1 MNNELMFS
9 SKTDV
14 WSTPIDFFNALD
26 KLFNFRLDVCAL
38 PENAKC
44 QIYFTP
50 EVDGL
55 KQDWTGQGNVWMNPP
70 YGREI
75 SKWIE
80 KAYLSSKQGATVVC
94 LIPARTDTRYWH
106 DYCVKGEIYFV
117 RGRLK
122 FGNAESCAP
131 FPSAVV
137 CFRPKIA
144 DAFTTNKPTLFDD
157 D

>member
-1 MNNELMFS
+1 MNNDLMFS

-14 WSTPIDFFNALD
+14 WSTPIDFFQALD
-26 KLFNFRLDVCAL
+26 KVFHFTTDVAAL

-44 QIYFTP
+44 AHYYTP
-50 EVDGL
+50 EMDGL
-55 KQDWTGQGNVWMNPP
+55 KQEWTGVCWMNPP
-70 YGREI
+70 YGKTI
-75 SKWIE
+75 GQWIA
-80 KAYLSSKQGATVVC
+80 KAYQSSREGATVVC
-94 LIPARTDTRYWH
+94 LIPARTDTRYWQ
-106 DYCVKGEIYFV
+106 DYCLNAEVYFV

-144 DAFTTNKPTLFDD
+144 DAFTTNQPTLFDD